1 MRKLVTLALVGLLV
15 LATVAAFAQG
25 PTVTTPK
32 EGDRVGPNIDV
43 AGNLGHKGLI
53 VIITDAYRTDTNAKI
68 SSVPGIR
75 HYTKDD
81 GSFAFRVAT
90 PRKTFDINASVVYK
104 VRVFEMKGPN
114 NPGTETV
121 INCTAESK

>member
-1 MRKLVTLALVGLLV
+1 MRKFATFALVGLLA
-15 LATVAAFAQG
+15 LATVVAFAQG

-43 AGNLGHKGLI
+43 AGNLGHRGLI
-53 VIITDAYRTDTNAKI
+53 VIVTDAYRSDTNAKI

-90 PRKTFDINASVVYK
+90 PRRASDINASVVYK
-104 VRVFEMKGPN
+104 VRVYEMKGPD
-114 NPGTETV
+114 NPGPETV
-121 INCTAESK
+121 ITCTAENK